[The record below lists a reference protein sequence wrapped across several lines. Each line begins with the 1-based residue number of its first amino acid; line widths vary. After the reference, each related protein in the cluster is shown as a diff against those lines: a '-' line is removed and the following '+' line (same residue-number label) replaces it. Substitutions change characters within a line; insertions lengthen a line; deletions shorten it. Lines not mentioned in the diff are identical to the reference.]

1 MGHHSHSLFAQVV
14 AYGFAVLLPISV
26 VALMIGAAR
35 EAHKRKHG
43 RSSKPGSSH
52 EAVSAR
58 FAPAAD

>member
-1 MGHHSHSLFAQVV
+1 MGHHSHSLFAQIV
-14 AYGFAVLLPISV
+14 AYGFAALLPIAV
-26 VALMIGAAR
+26 FGLMVGAVL

-58 FAPAAD
+58 FASAAD